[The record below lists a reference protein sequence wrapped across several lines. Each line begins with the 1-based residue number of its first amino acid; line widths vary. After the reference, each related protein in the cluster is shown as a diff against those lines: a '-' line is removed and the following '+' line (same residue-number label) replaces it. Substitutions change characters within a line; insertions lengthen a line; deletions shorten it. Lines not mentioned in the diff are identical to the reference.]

1 MKKYILI
8 VSSILSSLSAFAQ
21 AKLELSDVLA
31 FTYDFEVIN
40 DSLVGEGADILKQRI
55 EQSQFFMLGEQH
67 YSTQISELTN
77 ALLPILARSN
87 YKYFAIETG
96 IHSANKLIEEIDVNG
111 SLFDFNS
118 SFYKKYNWKPIPFFD
133 GKEDEVFLKTAI
145 NQGFEIWGVD
155 QEYISSQLFLIDEIF
170 NLSSNKETILNE
182 YYAAK
187 SYLEKEFSILVNDNV
202 SIFKNMLNSPL
213 LIDFFKK
220 CNNNQQQAIIKELL
234 ASWEIYA
241 ASGYTN
247 NMMRMAYMKNVFTK
261 NYKEANIDNVLPK
274 IFFKMGSMHLGYG
287 KNWLGIYDL
296 GNMIYELSQFNST
309 ESISITCFSR
319 YTLEEDNSLD
329 DYILDEDGNT
339 YHPVL
344 DLAKKDKWT
353 VIDTSPIKKIV
364 MDRYIELHENLEKL
378 IFNYDFIIFSP
389 TRTTT
394 TPNYISK

>member
-1 MKKYILI
+1 MKKYILQI
-8 VSSILSSLSAFAQ
+8 LLILSSFSVSAQEKLNISDISAFA
-21 AKLELSDVLA
+21 
-31 FTYDFEVIN
+31 FDFEIIN
-40 DSLVGEGADILKQRI
+40 DSLVGDGADILRQRI

-96 IHSANKLIEEIDVNG
+96 IHSARKLIEEIHING
-111 SLFDFNS
+111 SLLEFNS

-133 GKEDEVFLKTAI
+133 GKEDEIFLKTAI
-145 NQGFEIWGVD
+145 HQGFEIWGID

-170 NLSSNKETILNE
+170 NLSSNKEAILDE
-182 YYAAK
+182 YYAVK
-187 SYLEKEFSILVNDNV
+187 SYLEKEFSILIKDNV
-202 SIFKNMLNSPL
+202 SIFENILNSPL

-220 CNNNQQQAIIKELL
+220 CNNNQQQAIIKDLL
-234 ASWEIYA
+234 ASWKIYA

-247 NMMRMAYMKNVFTK
+247 NMMRMEYMKNVFAK
-261 NYKEANIDNVLPK
+261 NYKEANMGNVLPK
-274 IFFKMGSMHLGYG
+274 VFFKMGSMHLGHG
-287 KNWLGIYDL
+287 KNWLGVYDL
-296 GNMIYELSQFNST
+296 GNMIYELSQFNNT

-339 YHPVL
+339 YRPLL
-344 DLAKKDKWT
+344 DLAKKEKWT
-353 VIDTSPIKKIV
+353 VINTSPIRKIV
-364 MDRYIELHENLEKL
+364 MDRYIEIHENLEKL